1 MKEIDDQIRAL
12 EKMMGKN
19 IEYDK
24 GILEGIS
31 ALEYIKEVLE
41 REGK

>member
-1 MKEIDDQIRAL
+1 MKEIDEQIQAL

-31 ALEYIKEVLE
+31 ALEYVKEVLE
-41 REGK
+41 REEK

>member
-1 MKEIDDQIRAL
+1 
-12 EKMMGKN
+12 MMGKN

-41 REGK
+41 REEK

>member
-1 MKEIDDQIRAL
+1 MIEIDNQIQAL

-41 REGK
+41 RKEK

>member
-41 REGK
+41 REEK

>member
-1 MKEIDDQIRAL
+1 MKEIDTQIQAL

-41 REGK
+41 RKEK